1 MVAGTSIFV
10 RQTPEGCVENCP
22 TPSCNCP
29 GNQDCQL
36 VAQTC
41 DRCSQTTCVPNP
53 SSATSPGS
61 IGAIAGGLF
70 GGLAVAGIIGTIVYI
85 RCIKKKK
92 ARMSM
97 AVSAAEK
104 ENDFGMLK
112 SARVNVANLP
122 NVQECTNYCLG
133 LDPYRCFN
141 CVYCSYP
148 CIKCYSDCVHP
159 WRHQPF
165 RSPNAISLGPTCP
178 AASRDVWFSF
188 FSYITVSSVSFGW
201 RFPILGRR
209 YPARFHVHCQ

>member
-1 MVAGTSIFV
+1 MA
-10 RQTPEGCVENCP
+10 GCVENCP

-53 SSATSPGS
+53 SSGTSPGS
-61 IGAIAGGLF
+61 IGAIVGGLF
-70 GGLAVAGIIGTIVYI
+70 GGLAMTGMIGFMVYT

-97 AVSAAEK
+97 ANAAEK

-112 SARVNVANLP
+112 SARVHMTNL
-122 NVQECTNYCLG
+122 NGVQKCADFRLG
-133 LDPYRCFN
+133 LDPYRCFD

-148 CIKCYSDCVHP
+148 RIKCYSDCVHS
-159 WRHQPF
+159 WRHQSL
-165 RSPNAISLGPTCP
+165 RSPNSVSLGPTYP
-178 AASRDVWFSF
+178 TSSRNVWLSFS
-188 FSYITVSSVSFGW
+188 SYITVPSVSFGW

-209 YPARFHVHCQ
+209 YPTRFHVHCQR